1 MPLAEAATTMELSQ
15 LTFHEHPELRHPD
28 LVTAFAGWSD
38 AAQAATGTVSYLVK
52 RLNAQ
57 RFAEI
62 EAEEFYDYSSLRPTV
77 TVDRG
82 LITSLKLPGGS
93 FFYWRNETGDRDL
106 VLLRGIEP
114 QLRWQKFVD
123 LILDLAG
130 QLEVHRIY
138 ALGGL
143 YDRTPHT
150 REPRISG
157 LVNKSELLDV
167 LERNGI
173 EPIAYQGPSSL
184 HGLLMTECV
193 ERKIEVI
200 SLWAHSP
207 FYVRAESN
215 PMACHALLRK
225 LTKFLEIEIDL
236 EELRKAG
243 EYLQDMLSR
252 LLAESDQLR
261 HYVQQLEEQYAT
273 EDTASREPS
282 EDANRIIREVEDF
295 LRNERHG
302 GEAS

>member
-1 MPLAEAATTMELSQ
+1 MQLNP
-15 LTFHEHPELRHPD
+15 LTFHEPPGLRRPD

-38 AAQAATGTVSYLVK
+38 AAQAATGTVAYLVK
-52 RLNAQ
+52 RLNAK

-62 EAEEFYDYSSLRPTV
+62 EAEEFYDFSTIRPTV

-82 LITSLKLPGGS
+82 LITSLKLPRSS
-93 FFYWRNETGDRDL
+93 FFYWQNQAGDHDL
-106 VLLRGIEP
+106 VLLHGIEP
-114 QLRWQKFVD
+114 QLHWQRFVD

-157 LVNKSELLDV
+157 LVNESGLLDV

-173 EPIAYQGPSSL
+173 EPIVYQGPSSL

-193 ERKIEVI
+193 QRKIEVI
-200 SLWAHSP
+200 SLWGHTP

-215 PMACHALLRK
+215 PMVCLGLLRK
-225 LTKFLEIEIDL
+225 LATMMEIEIDL

-252 LLAESDQLR
+252 LLAESDELR
-261 HYVQQLEEQYAT
+261 HYVQKLEEQYTLEGPAPSELS
-273 EDTASREPS
+273 EDT
-282 EDANRIIREVEDF
+282 NRIVREVEDF
-295 LRNERHG
+295 LRNERNR

>member
-1 MPLAEAATTMELSQ
+1 MEFSQ
-15 LTFHEHPELRHPD
+15 LTFHERPELRHPD

-38 AAQAATGTVSYLVK
+38 AAQAATGTVAYLVK
-52 RLNAQ
+52 RLGAR

-62 EAEEFYDYSSLRPTV
+62 KGEEFYDFSSLRPTV

-82 LITSLKLPGGS
+82 LITSLKLPRSS
-93 FFYWRNETGDRDL
+93 FFCWQNQTGDRDL
-106 VLLRGIEP
+106 VLLHGIEP

-123 LILDLAG
+123 LILDLAS

-157 LVNKSELLDV
+157 LVNKPELLDV

-173 EPIAYQGPSSL
+173 EPIVYQGPSSL

-193 ERKIEVI
+193 QRRIEVV
-200 SLWAHSP
+200 SLWGHAP
-207 FYVRAESN
+207 FYVRTESN
-215 PMACHALLRK
+215 PLVCLGLLRK
-225 LTKFLEIEIDL
+225 LTNMMEIEIDL

-261 HYVQQLEEQYAT
+261 QYVQQLEEQYAL
-273 EDTASREPS
+273 EDTAPGEPS
-282 EDANRIIREVEDF
+282 EDADRIIREVEAF
-295 LRNERHG
+295 LRNQRHK
-302 GEAS
+302 GEAP